1 MRAILRAW
9 YLRGM
14 RLSFLLSVASL
25 AGPLSLRGQR
35 EASPDIMVFPDPRGK
50 SPDAEGSATLKV
62 LTLNLAHGRKD
73 SFHQAF
79 LSESVIEANLA
90 EISEV
95 LKRERPHV
103 AALQEADGP
112 SVWSGGFDH
121 VRRLAELSDF
131 GWAVRGTHVEG
142 LKLDYGAG
150 LLSTEPLSNA
160 ASRTFAPSPPTPS
173 KGFVVS
179 TMTWPGRPDREF
191 DVVSVHLDFA
201 RDRVRSAQ
209 VRDLIEF
216 LAQRDR
222 PRIIMGDFNCEW
234 HSQQACLK
242 QLSQLASVSAH
253 DPHAVHMG
261 TFHSS
266 GRRIDW
272 IFVSDEF
279 EFASYHVL
287 PDVLSDHAA
296 VMAELR
302 WIGE

>member
-9 YLRGM
+9 YVRSVK
-14 RLSFLLSVASL
+14 LSFLLSIASM
-25 AGPLSLRGQR
+25 AIPLGLRGER
-35 EASPDIMVFPDPRGK
+35 EASPEIMVFPDPRDREP
-50 SPDAEGSATLKV
+50 SRPDSETLKV

-73 SFHQAF
+73 SFHQA
-79 LSESVIEANLA
+79 LLNEAEIDANLA
-90 EISEV
+90 EIAAV
-95 LKRERPHV
+95 LKREQPHV
-103 AALQEADGP
+103 TALQEADGP

-121 VRRLAELSDF
+121 VRRLAELAGF
-131 GWAVRGTHVEG
+131 GWAVRGAHVEG

-150 LLSTEPLSNA
+150 LLSMEPLSNA
-160 ASRTFAPSPPTPS
+160 VSRTFAPSPPTPS

-201 RDRVRSAQ
+201 RDRVRASQ
-209 VRDLIEF
+209 IRDMIDY
-216 LAQRDR
+216 LALRDR

-234 HSQQACLK
+234 GSQQACL
-242 QLSQLASVSAH
+242 QELAELASVTPH

-266 GRRIDW
+266 GKRIDW

-279 EFASYHVL
+279 EFASYGVL

-296 VMAELR
+296 VVAELR
-302 WIGE
+302 WKGE